1 MLEYLNTVYNQLH
14 IYFVPVLLS
23 FLAGLATVIGGFIT
37 FIVKKDNIKMLS
49 LGLGFSAGVM
59 IFLSLTEI
67 KSCAE
72 ELLTKYFP
80 NHFIWYTFL
89 GFILGVLIAFCIDYF
104 IPNQVN
110 RQHLREEN
118 LLLVNTEIF
127 EKFLKTFKEDQWK

>member
-1 MLEYLNTVYNQLH
+1 MLEYLNTVYNQLY

-72 ELLTKYFP
+72 EYRLNASKHGSAEINLTRKDLEE
-80 NHFIWYTFL
+80 FL
-89 GFILGVLIAFCIDYF
+89 GGIIYEARVYF
-104 IPNQVN
+104 ETI
-110 RQHLREEN
+110 
-118 LLLVNTEIF
+118 
-127 EKFLKTFKEDQWK
+127 